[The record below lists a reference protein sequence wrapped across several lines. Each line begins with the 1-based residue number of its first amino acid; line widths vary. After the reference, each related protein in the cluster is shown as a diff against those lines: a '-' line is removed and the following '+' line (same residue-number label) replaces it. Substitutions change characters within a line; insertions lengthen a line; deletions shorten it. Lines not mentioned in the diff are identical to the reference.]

1 MDAFFRCGYSKKQ
14 SKENKR
20 KTPQVKKKREREPL
34 TYPLLG
40 IKDNSN

>member
-20 KTPQVKKKREREPL
+20 KTQQVKEKEREPL